1 MGVNYLNELFC
12 PEKTC
17 CPSRAGPP
25 CCGFC
30 LLRPPPP
37 PNPALQ
43 PQTRLP
49 VLSCRAREPQL
60 LCAAVRVS
68 RTLVESS
75 PCFGAGF
82 NARRKLLFGVPDIG
96 FFFFSKIIPTP
107 RRRSLLVALHPGL
120 NQIRGLINYSL

>member
-12 PEKTC
+12 PEKTR
-17 CPSRAGPP
+17 CPSRAGAP
-25 CCGFC
+25 
-30 LLRPPPP
+30 LLRLLSPEAPP

-60 LCAAVRVS
+60 LCAAVRLS
-68 RTLVESS
+68 RTLMESP
-75 PCFGAGF
+75 PCFWAGF
-82 NARRKLLFGVPDIG
+82 NARRKLPFGVPDIG